1 MNAFLAI
8 VLGLVED
15 DKRPVKV
22 KIKQELTAF
31 DGTAV
36 RQDLRDIRVSGVS
49 EVSGVAGDG
58 EREQA
63 VTEEEDM
70 ISLAKG
76 KGGLRYGLSA
86 LSPVRQ
92 LPIRIQGVHRSGLED
107 GGPIPGESSDSKIFR
122 RRSSVCRGR
131 GRCWIFVG
139 GNWSG
144 KKTASG
150 FHVHLHHSLPCTPA
164 IMKRVADSQLT
175 KDTEDGDG
183 GSEVNCR
190 CRARILPKIYLALF
204 SQEVGIGFKKASDSE
219 LANRRCACPFPYK
232 PIPQLIP
239 PFFSQSKNVAETC
252 VG

>member
-1 MNAFLAI
+1 M
-8 VLGLVED
+8 
-15 DKRPVKV
+15 
-22 KIKQELTAF
+22 
-31 DGTAV
+31 
-36 RQDLRDIRVSGVS
+36 SGVS

-63 VTEEEDM
+63 VTDEEDM

-92 LPIRIQGVHRSGLED
+92 LPIRIQNVHRSGLED
-107 GGPIPGESSDSKIFR
+107 GGPILGESSDSKIFR
-122 RRSSVCRGR
+122 RLSSVCCGR

-164 IMKRVADSQLT
+164 TMKRVADSQLT

-190 CRARILPKIYLALF
+190 CRARILPKNLPRLVLAGGRYRLQEGF
-204 SQEVGIGFKKASDSE
+204 RFRTREQEVCMSLSLQAQSPTNTAI
-219 LANRRCACPFPYK
+219 L
-232 PIPQLIP
+232 
-239 PFFSQSKNVAETC
+239 SQSKNVAETC
-252 VG
+252 IGQRGRNSSARQFRTIGACLR